1 MCIFLFIVFFWPATD
16 IYICSLICTVPLKWI
31 SKYQDLSQLQQYLL
45 LHLIFDRSIVFF
57 LSYQHDLKKNKQHHE
72 YELFVLSV
80 YFSLTITVWWQEA
93 GFLLI
98 WSEAGGFALR
108 METDR
113 VSWRVR
119 VGILISTKKLSGPTS
134 TVSVLRK
141 RLQKMMW
148 QITYQELILITNI
161 FIKRRDNS

>member
-1 MCIFLFIVFFWPATD
+1 MCIFLFIVFFWPAMD
-16 IYICSLICTVPLKWI
+16 ICICSLICTVPLKWI

-45 LHLIFDRSIVFF
+45 LHLTGALFSFYHISMI
-57 LSYQHDLKKNKQHHE
+57 LKTNKQQHHE

-93 GFLLI
+93 GFPLI
-98 WSEAGGFALR
+98 WSDAGGFALR
-108 METDR
+108 METDK
-113 VSWRVR
+113 VSWGVR

-148 QITYQELILITNI
+148 QKNI
-161 FIKRRDNS
+161 SGVNSHHQYFHKKKR